1 MKKHLFLALA
11 AFVLVASAVTATANN
26 DATTTKDAKAK
37 KTPVAT
43 TVKSEKGEVKAR
55 TCFRDANKDGACD
68 NSVKAGGKC
77 KNNCVAVTPDKSKDQ
92 KAGKKVTSLCEG
104 CPFLAS
110 CVGTCKLMK

>member
-11 AFVLVASAVTATANN
+11 AFVLVASAVTAAANSDSTA
-26 DATTTKDAKAK
+26 AKDAKSK
-37 KTPVAT
+37 KAQTAT
-43 TVKSEKGEVKAR
+43 TVKSEKGEIKAR

-77 KNNCVAVTPDKSKDQ
+77 KNNCVALTPDQKKDQ

-104 CPFLAS
+104 CPLLAS
-110 CVGTCKLMK
+110 CVGTCKLIK

>member
-11 AFVLVASAVTATANN
+11 AFVLVASAATAAANT
-26 DATTTKDAKAK
+26 DAATKDAKSGKA
-37 KTPVAT
+37 PAAT
-43 TVKSEKGEVKAR
+43 MVKSEKGEVKAR

-77 KNNCVAVTPDKSKDQ
+77 KNNCVAVPPDKSKDQ

-110 CVGTCKLMK
+110 CVGTCKLIK